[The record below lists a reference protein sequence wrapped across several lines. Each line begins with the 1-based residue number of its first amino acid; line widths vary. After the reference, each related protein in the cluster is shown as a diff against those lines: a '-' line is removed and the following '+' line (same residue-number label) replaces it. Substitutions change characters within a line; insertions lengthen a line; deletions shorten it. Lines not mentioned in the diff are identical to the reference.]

1 MLSLSIFYSNVLIN
15 SLIVGETFRSLAY
28 QFRIAH
34 NTISEII
41 PEVLDAIYYAYKDEY
56 LKLPTTS
63 ADWIKIAQEFEDM
76 WQFPHCLGAI
86 DGKHVRILC
95 PKHSGS
101 AYFNYKGFY
110 SVVMLAIVRAD
121 LSFIYVDVDTN
132 GRQNDSSIWNSS
144 TIKQAIDGGHLNFP
158 APRPLQDGRQPC
170 PYVFVSDEGIGMNT
184 HIMRPYPFKQLTN
197 EKRIFNYRLSR
208 ARRTVENAF
217 GILSSVW
224 RVFSSTILLSPEKVT
239 KVILTCCVL
248 HNMLRNRKVRSYLT
262 VIPDTNTGQTNTSL
276 LQLQTGRNLN
286 PATITAKSIRNEF
299 ANFFSTSGEVEWQW
313 KYANNN

>member
-1 MLSLSIFYSNVLIN
+1 
-15 SLIVGETFRSLAY
+15 
-28 QFRIAH
+28 
-34 NTISEII
+34 
-41 PEVLDAIYYAYKDEY
+41 
-56 LKLPTTS
+56 
-63 ADWIKIAQEFEDM
+63 
-76 WQFPHCLGAI
+76 
-86 DGKHVRILC
+86 
-95 PKHSGS
+95 
-101 AYFNYKGFY
+101 
-110 SVVMLAIVRAD
+110 
-121 LSFIYVDVDTN
+121 
-132 GRQNDSSIWNSS
+132 
-144 TIKQAIDGGHLNFP
+144 
-158 APRPLQDGRQPC
+158 
-170 PYVFVSDEGIGMNT
+170 MNT
-184 HIMRPYPFKQLTN
+184 HIMRSYPFKLLTN

-224 RVFSSTILLSPEKVT
+224 RVFSTTILLSPEKVT

>member
-1 MLSLSIFYSNVLIN
+1 
-15 SLIVGETFRSLAY
+15 
-28 QFRIAH
+28 
-34 NTISEII
+34 
-41 PEVLDAIYYAYKDEY
+41 
-56 LKLPTTS
+56 
-63 ADWIKIAQEFEDM
+63 
-76 WQFPHCLGAI
+76 
-86 DGKHVRILC
+86 
-95 PKHSGS
+95 
-101 AYFNYKGFY
+101 
-110 SVVMLAIVRAD
+110 
-121 LSFIYVDVDTN
+121 
-132 GRQNDSSIWNSS
+132 
-144 TIKQAIDGGHLNFP
+144 
-158 APRPLQDGRQPC
+158 
-170 PYVFVSDEGIGMNT
+170 MNT
-184 HIMRPYPFKQLTN
+184 HIMRPYPFKLLTN

-224 RVFSSTILLSPEKVT
+224 RVFSTTILLSPEKVT